1 MNTSNPVVNPPEIR
15 VLLLIFGLPLPSK
28 LTYMRVIFF
37 LSCLLWLPLRSSAQL
52 STTDSLRQVLDTAQN
67 IPHQINTLTALC
79 FQLRHQQPDSA
90 IAYGRQALD
99 LALLHDLPYEQAYAL
114 SRLGLLS
121 TIKGNFEQA
130 QKELQESLG
139 LFTMLGDSI
148 KMSDAYQ
155 GLGNVYRRSGQLA
168 KALEAHLSC
177 KKIREEHGGSAQI
190 IGWACHNIGTVFL
203 ATKEWDEAL
212 TYFEK
217 ALQHYDGLDNYYDQA
232 TTLNNV
238 FVVHYKQGNYEAA
251 LSYIERSRAI
261 FEEQG
266 QLLREGTT
274 LINIGEL
281 LTKLKRPAEAQE
293 KIEMAVRLFQQMKDS
308 TYLPMAINTLGYLHH
323 DQGRHLKALEYFQ
336 RGLALAQAKGDI
348 HSMMEVH
355 ESLADEL
362 SELNRHEEALSHFK
376 AYAEWKDS
384 LDILASKK
392 ELNAIKAELEL
403 TQIEQE
409 NERLRLDQDRINQ
422 ERKWL
427 ILGLVL
433 FLLTAIIGSFA
444 WINRRRAF
452 ARLQVQKEEIEQLL
466 AEKDKLFEKLQNAQL
481 QLIQSEKMASIG
493 QLTAGVAHELNN
505 PIGFVSANAVALQQD
520 VQDLQEFLKVAKV
533 FNTDPSNEHRQQLL
547 DTYQRMDI
555 GFLDQEIQSLIES
568 IIRGASRTRDI
579 VTSLRTFSRNT
590 TEVFALS
597 DIHEGLESTLT
608 ILNSA
613 MGNRIELIRD
623 YGQVPPIRCQ
633 ITKLNQVFLNL
644 INNAIQAIERE
655 GKIQIQT
662 RQIDEQV
669 RIRICDTG
677 KGMPESIRKRIFEPF
692 FTTKEIGAGTGL
704 GLSISY
710 GIIEQHQGTIHARS
724 REGKGTTLEI
734 WLPIGDDR
742 D

>member
-1 MNTSNPVVNPPEIR
+1 
-15 VLLLIFGLPLPSK
+15 
-28 LTYMRVIFF
+28 MRVF
-37 LSCLLWLPLRSSAQL
+37 LSTLCLIWLPFGSFGQL
-52 STTDSLRQVLDTAQN
+52 SPSDSLRQVLDTARH
-67 IPHQINTLTALC
+67 IPNQISTLTGLC
-79 FQLRHQQPDSA
+79 FELRHQHPDSA
-90 IAYGRQALD
+90 VEYGQQALQ
-99 LALLHDLPYEQAYAL
+99 LALQHDLPYQQAYVL

-130 QKELQESLG
+130 QKELSESLSI
-139 LFTMLGDSI
+139 FTMLENSI
-148 KMSDAYQ
+148 KMADAYQ

-168 KALEAHLSC
+168 KALEAHLIC
-177 KKIREEHGGSAQI
+177 KKIREERGGSQQI
-190 IGWACHNIGTVFL
+190 IGWSCHNIGTVFL
-203 ATKEWDEAL
+203 ATKEWDKAL
-212 TYFEK
+212 EYFEK
-217 ALQHYDGLDNYYDQA
+217 ALEHYDGLDNYYDQA

-238 FVVHYKQGNYEAA
+238 FVVHYRQGRLDAA
-251 LSYIERSRAI
+251 LQSIEKARHI
-261 FEEQG
+261 FQQQG
-266 QLLREGTT
+266 QHLREGTT

-281 LTKLKRPAEAQE
+281 LTKLKRPTEAQKKLE
-293 KIEMAVRLFQQMKDS
+293 QAVVIFEQLKDS

-323 DQGRHLKALEYFQ
+323 DQGRHQTALQYFQ
-336 RGLALAQAKGDI
+336 RGLALAQAKNDI

-355 ESLADEL
+355 ESLAEEL
-362 SELNRHEEALSHFK
+362 GDLNRHQEALVHFK
-376 AYAEWKDS
+376 AFTKWKDS
-384 LDILASKK
+384 LDVLASKA

-403 TQIEQE
+403 TQVEQE
-409 NERLRLDQDRINQ
+409 NERLRLDQNRISR
-422 ERKWL
+422 ERRWL
-427 ILGLVL
+427 ILGLIL
-433 FLLTAIIGSFA
+433 FLLTGIVGGLA
-444 WINRRRAF
+444 WVNRRRAF
-452 ARLQVQKEEIEQLL
+452 SRLQHQKEEIEQLL
-466 AEKDKLFEKLQNAQL
+466 AEKDRIFEKLKDAQL

-520 VQDLQEFLKVAKV
+520 VRDLQQFLNVAKV
-533 FNTDPSNEHRQQLL
+533 FNTDPSKENRQQLL
-547 DTYQRMDI
+547 DTYQQMDI

-597 DIHEGLESTLT
+597 DIHEGLDSTLT

-613 MGNRIELIRD
+613 LGNGIELIRD
-623 YGQVPPIRCQ
+623 YGEVPPIRCQ

-644 INNAIQAIERE
+644 INNAIQAIDGE

-662 RQIDEQV
+662 RHIDDQV

-677 KGMPESIRKRIFEPF
+677 KGMPESVRKRIFEPF
-692 FTTKEIGAGTGL
+692 FTTKEIGTGTGL

-710 GIIEQHQGTIHARS
+710 GIIEQHHGTIAARS
-724 REGKGTTLEI
+724 REGKGTTLEM

>member
-1 MNTSNPVVNPPEIR
+1 
-15 VLLLIFGLPLPSK
+15 
-28 LTYMRVIFF
+28 MRVFF
-37 LSCLLWLPLRSSAQL
+37 CLICFIWFPFRSQAQL
-52 STTDSLRQVLDTAQN
+52 SATDSLRQVLDTAQY
-67 IPHQINTLTALC
+67 IPHQISTLTALC
-79 FQLRHQQPDSA
+79 FQLRHQHPDSA
-90 IAYGRQALD
+90 IAYGQQALA
-99 LALLHDLPYEQAYAL
+99 LALANDLPYEQAYAL

-121 TIKGNFEQA
+121 TIRGNFEQA
-130 QKELQESLG
+130 QKELTESLSI
-139 LFTMLGDSI
+139 FTTLGDSI

-168 KALEAHLSC
+168 KALEAHLTC
-177 KKIREEHGGSAQI
+177 KKIREERGGSAQI
-190 IGWACHNIGTVFL
+190 VGWACHNIGTVFL
-203 ATKEWDEAL
+203 ATKEWDRAL
-212 TYFEK
+212 TYFEQ
-217 ALQHYDGLDNYYDQA
+217 ALEHYDGLDNHYDQA

-238 FVVHYKQGNYEAA
+238 FVVHYRQGNYEKA
-251 LSYIERSRAI
+251 LQYIERARAI
-261 FEEQG
+261 FEAQK
-266 QLLREGTT
+266 QYMREGTS

-281 LTKLKRPAEAQE
+281 LTNLKRPAEAQKKLE
-293 KIEMAVRLFQQMKDS
+293 RAVRLFEQMKDS

-323 DQGRHLKALEYFQ
+323 EQGRHLKALEYFQ
-336 RGLALAQAKGDI
+336 RGLALATAKNDI
-348 HSMMEVH
+348 HGMMEVH

-362 SELNRHEEALSHFK
+362 TGLNRHEEALVHFK
-376 AYAEWKDS
+376 AYTHWKDS
-384 LDILASKK
+384 LDVLASTE

-403 TQIEQE
+403 AQVEQE
-409 NERLRLDQDRINQ
+409 NERLRLDQNRISR

-427 ILGLVL
+427 ILGLLL
-433 FLLTAIIGSFA
+433 FLLSAIIGGFA

-452 ARLQVQKEEIEQLL
+452 ARLQHQKEEIEQLL
-466 AEKDKLFEKLQNAQL
+466 TEKDRLYDKLKNAQL

-520 VQDLQEFLKVAKV
+520 VKDLQQFLTVAKV
-533 FNTDPSNEHRQQLL
+533 FNANPSTENRQQLL
-547 DTYQRMDI
+547 DTYQQMDI

-623 YGQVPPIRCQ
+623 YGEIPPVRCQ

-644 INNAIQAIERE
+644 INNAIQAIEGE

-677 KGMPESIRKRIFEPF
+677 KGMSEAVRKRIFEPF

-710 GIIEQHQGTIHARS
+710 GIIEQHQGTINARS

>member
-1 MNTSNPVVNPPEIR
+1 MKALNPAVNSPQIHEVTSD
-15 VLLLIFGLPLPSK
+15 FDLPLLPK
-28 LTYMRVIFF
+28 LTFMRVIFF
-37 LSCLLWLPLRSSAQL
+37 LICFSWLPIGGSAQL
-52 STTDSLRQVLDTAQN
+52 SASDSLKQVLDTAQY
-67 IPHQINTLTALC
+67 IPNQISTLTALC
-79 FQLRHQQPDSA
+79 FQLRHQHPDSA
-90 IAYGRQALD
+90 IAYGQQALG
-99 LALLHDLPYEQAYAL
+99 LALQHDLPFHQAYAL

-130 QKELQESLG
+130 QKELDQSLNI
-139 LFTMLGDSI
+139 FTTLQDSI
-148 KMSDAYQ
+148 KMADAYQ

-168 KALEAHLSC
+168 KALEAHLTC
-177 KKIREEHGGSAQI
+177 KKIREERGGTAQT

-203 ATKEWDEAL
+203 ATKEWNKAL

-217 ALQHYDGLDNYYDQA
+217 AIQHYDGLDNYYDQA
-232 TTLNNV
+232 TTLNNI

-251 LSYIERSRAI
+251 LRYIERARGI

-266 QLLREGTT
+266 QVLREGTT

-281 LTKLKRPAEAQE
+281 LTKLKRPAEAQSKLE
-293 KIEMAVRLFQQMKDS
+293 RAVRLFEQVKDS

-323 DQGRHLKALEYFQ
+323 DQGRHRTALTYFQ
-336 RGLALAQAKGDI
+336 KGLALAQAKNDI
-348 HSMMEVH
+348 HGMMEVH
-355 ESLADEL
+355 ESLAEEL
-362 SELNRHEEALSHFK
+362 GDLNRHEEALVHFK
-376 AYAEWKDS
+376 AFTKWKDS
-384 LDILASKK
+384 LDILASTK
-392 ELNAIKAELEL
+392 ELNAIKAQLEL
-403 TQIEQE
+403 TQVEQE
-409 NERLRLDQDRINQ
+409 NERLRLDQHRITR

-427 ILGLVL
+427 IVGLVL

-466 AEKDKLFEKLQNAQL
+466 TEKDKLYEKLQNAQL

-520 VQDLQEFLKVAKV
+520 VQDLQQFLKVAKT
-533 FNTDPSNEHRQQLL
+533 FNTDPSNENRQELL
-547 DTYQRMDI
+547 DTYQQMDI
-555 GFLDQEIQSLIES
+555 GFLDKEIQSLIES

-623 YGQVPPIRCQ
+623 YGEVPPIRCQ

-644 INNAIQAIERE
+644 INNAIQAIEGE

-662 RQIDEQV
+662 RQIDEQI

-677 KGMPESIRKRIFEPF
+677 KGMSESVRKRIFEPF

-710 GIIEQHQGTIHARS
+710 GIIEQHKGTIHARS
-724 REGKGTTLEI
+724 REEKGTTLEI

>member
-1 MNTSNPVVNPPEIR
+1 MGSH
-15 VLLLIFGLPLPSK
+15 
-28 LTYMRVIFF
+28 
-37 LSCLLWLPLRSSAQL
+37 AQL
-52 STTDSLRQVLDTAQN
+52 STTDSLRQVLDTAQY
-67 IPHQINTLTALC
+67 IPHKISTLTSLC
-79 FQLRHQQPDSA
+79 FQLRHQHPDSA
-90 IAYGRQALD
+90 VAYGQQALA
-99 LALLHDLPYEQAYAL
+99 LALQHKLPYEQAYAL

-121 TIKGNFEQA
+121 TTKGNFEQA
-130 QKELQESLG
+130 EKELNESLSI
-139 LFTMLGDSI
+139 FATLGDSI

-168 KALEAHLSC
+168 KALEAHLTC
-177 KKIREEHGGSAQI
+177 KKIREERGGSAQI

-203 ATKEWDEAL
+203 GTQEWDRAL
-212 TYFEK
+212 TYFEQ
-217 ALQHYDGLDNYYDQA
+217 ALRHYKGLDNYYDQA

-238 FVVHYKQGNYEAA
+238 FVVHYRQGNYEKA
-251 LSYIERSRAI
+251 LQYIERARAI
-261 FEEQG
+261 FEKQK
-266 QLLREGTT
+266 QYMREGTS

-281 LTKLKRPAEAQE
+281 LTNLKRPAEAQKKLE
-293 KIEMAVRLFQQMKDS
+293 RAVQLFEQMKDS
-308 TYLPMAINTLGYLHH
+308 TYLPMAIHTLGYLHH
-323 DQGRHLKALEYFQ
+323 EQGRHQKALDYFQ
-336 RGLALAQAKGDI
+336 SGLALAVAKNDI
-348 HSMMEVH
+348 HGMMEVH

-362 SELNRHEEALSHFK
+362 AELNRHEEALVHFK
-376 AYAEWKDS
+376 AFTQWKDS
-384 LDILASKK
+384 LDVLASKE

-403 TQIEQE
+403 TQVEQE
-409 NERLRLDQDRINQ
+409 NERLRLDQNRISR
-422 ERKWL
+422 ERRWL
-427 ILGLVL
+427 IIGLIL
-433 FLLTAIIGSFA
+433 FLLIAIIGGFA

-452 ARLQVQKEEIEQLL
+452 ARLQHQKEEIEQLL
-466 AEKDKLFEKLQNAQL
+466 AEKDRLYEKLKNAQL

-520 VQDLQEFLKVAKV
+520 VKDLQQFLSVAKV
-533 FNTDPSNEHRQQLL
+533 FNTNPSTENRQQLL
-547 DTYQRMDI
+547 DTYKQMDI

-623 YGQVPPIRCQ
+623 YGEISPVRCQ

-644 INNAIQAIERE
+644 INNAIQAIDGE

-677 KGMPESIRKRIFEPF
+677 KGMSESVRKRIFEPF

-710 GIIEQHQGTIHARS
+710 GIIEQHQGTINARS

>member
-1 MNTSNPVVNPPEIR
+1 MR
-15 VLLLIFGLPLPSK
+15 VLFLLC
-28 LTYMRVIFF
+28 
-37 LSCLLWLPLRSSAQL
+37 CLVWLPFRGSTQL
-52 STTDSLRQVLDTAQN
+52 STTDSLRQVLDTAQY
-67 IPHQINTLTALC
+67 IPNQISTLTSLC
-79 FQLRHQQPDSA
+79 FQLRHQHPDSA
-90 IAYGRQALD
+90 IAYGHQALA
-99 LALLHDLPYEQAYAL
+99 LALEHELPYHQAYAL

-130 QKELQESLG
+130 QKELSESLS
-139 LFTMLGDSI
+139 LFTSIGDSI
-148 KMSDAYQ
+148 KMADAYQ

-168 KALEAHLSC
+168 KALEAHLTC
-177 KKIREEHGGSAQI
+177 KKIREEGGGSPQI
-190 IGWACHNIGTVFL
+190 IGWACHNIGSVFL
-203 ATKEWDEAL
+203 ATKEWDRAL
-212 TYFEK
+212 TYFEQ
-217 ALQHYDGLDNYYDQA
+217 ALEHYDGLDNYYDQA

-238 FVVHYKQGNYEAA
+238 FVVHYRQGNYEAA
-251 LSYIERSRAI
+251 LQYIEKARVI
-261 FEEQG
+261 FQQQG
-266 QLLREGTT
+266 QLLRESTS

-281 LTKLKRPAEAQE
+281 LTKLKRPAEAQRKLE
-293 KIEMAVRLFQQMKDS
+293 RAIMLLEQMKDS
-308 TYLPMAINTLGYLHH
+308 TYLTMALNTLGHLHH
-323 DQGRHLKALEYFQ
+323 DQDRHLKALEYFQ
-336 RGLALAQAKGDI
+336 RSLTLAQAKNDI

-355 ESLADEL
+355 ESLAEEL
-362 SELNRHEEALSHFK
+362 SELNRYEEALAHFK
-376 AYAEWKDS
+376 AFAGWKDS
-384 LDILASKK
+384 LDVLASQK

-403 TQIEQE
+403 TQVEQE
-409 NERLRLDQDRINQ
+409 NERLRLDQNRITS

-427 ILGLVL
+427 ILGLIL
-433 FLLTAIIGSFA
+433 FLLTAIVGGFA
-444 WINRRRAF
+444 WINRKRAF
-452 ARLQVQKEEIEQLL
+452 SRLQHQKEEIEQLL
-466 AEKDKLFEKLQNAQL
+466 AEKDKLYEKLKNAQL

-520 VQDLQEFLKVAKV
+520 VQDLQQFLGVAKV
-533 FNTDPSNEHRQQLL
+533 FNAKPSEENRQALL
-547 DTYQRMDI
+547 DTYQEMDI

-568 IIRGASRTRDI
+568 IIRGTSRTRDI

-613 MGNRIELIRD
+613 MGNQIELIRD
-623 YGQVPPIRCQ
+623 YGEVPPVRCQ

-644 INNAIQAIERE
+644 INNAIQAIDDE

-662 RQIDEQV
+662 RQIDDKV

-677 KGMPESIRKRIFEPF
+677 KGMSESVRKRIFEPF

-710 GIIEQHQGTIHARS
+710 GIIEQHKGTISARS

>member
-1 MNTSNPVVNPPEIR
+1 MR
-15 VLLLIFGLPLPSK
+15 VLIYLICF
-28 LTYMRVIFF
+28 
-37 LSCLLWLPLRSSAQL
+37 LWLPSLGQAQL
-52 STTDSLRQVLDTAQN
+52 SPTDSMRLILDTAQ
-67 IPHQINTLTALC
+67 QINTQASAMTRLSFL
-79 FQLRHQQPDSA
+79 LRHQQPDSA
-90 IAYGRQALD
+90 RQFAQQALE
-99 LALLHDLPYEQAYAL
+99 LSLKHSLPHHQAMAL

-121 TIKGNFEQA
+121 TIKGNFAQA
-130 QKELQESLG
+130 QIELKESLTI
-139 LFTMLGDSI
+139 FSQLGDSI

-155 GLGNVYRRSGQLA
+155 GLGNAYRRSGQLA
-168 KALEAHLSC
+168 KALDAHLMC
-177 KKIREEHGGSAQI
+177 KQIREEINSSPQL

-203 ATKEWDEAL
+203 ATEEWDRAL
-212 TYFEK
+212 RYFER
-217 ALQHYDGLDNYYDQA
+217 ALDHYEGLDNYYDQA

-238 FVVHYKQGNYEAA
+238 FVVHYKQENYEAA
-251 LSYIERSRAI
+251 LQYIERARAI
-261 FEEQG
+261 FQQQG
-266 QLLREGTT
+266 QIIREGTT

-281 LTKLKRPAEAQE
+281 LTKLKRPIEAQKKLE
-293 KIEMAVRLFQQMKDS
+293 RAVLLLEQTKDS
-308 TYLPMAINTLGYLHH
+308 TYLPMAINSLGYLLH
-323 DQGRHLKALEYFQ
+323 DQGKHQDALRYFQ
-336 RGLALAQAKGDI
+336 RGLSLVKAKNDI
-348 HSMMEVH
+348 HGMMEVH
-355 ESLADEL
+355 QSLAEEL
-362 SELNRHEEALSHFK
+362 SEVNRHEEALVHFQ
-376 AYAEWKDS
+376 AYAQWKDS
-384 LDILASKK
+384 LDILASRK
-392 ELNAIKAELEL
+392 ELNAIKAQLEMA
-403 TQIEQE
+403 QVEQE
-409 NERLRLDQDRINQ
+409 NDKLKLDQVRIAR

-433 FLLTAIIGSFA
+433 FLFSAIIGIFA

-452 ARLQVQKEEIEQLL
+452 DRLQGQKEEIEHLF
-466 AEKDKLFEKLQNAQL
+466 AEKDRLYQELKNAQL

-520 VQDLQEFLKVAKV
+520 MKDLQQFLNVAKD
-533 FNTDPSNEHRQQLL
+533 FKEDPSPENSQRLL
-547 DTYQRMDI
+547 QTYHDIDI

-590 TEVFALS
+590 TEVFAMS
-597 DIHEGLESTLT
+597 DVHEGLESTLT

-613 MGNRIELIRD
+613 MGNQIELIRD
-623 YGQVPPIRCQ
+623 YGELPPIRCQ

-644 INNAIQAIERE
+644 INNAIQAIKGE

-662 RQIDEQV
+662 RQIDDQI

-677 KGMPESIRKRIFEPF
+677 KGMSEIIRKRIFEPF
-692 FTTKEIGAGTGL
+692 FTTKEIGDGTGL

-710 GIIEQHQGTIHARS
+710 GIIEQHKGTIDARS

>member
-1 MNTSNPVVNPPEIR
+1 MKAPNPAVKWSYIRDLLLYFDLPLPPKLPIMR
-15 VLLLIFGLPLPSK
+15 VLLYTYCLI
-28 LTYMRVIFF
+28 
-37 LSCLLWLPLRSSAQL
+37 WLPFVGLSQL
-52 STTDSLRQVLDTAQN
+52 STTDSLQQVLDTAQYVPN
-67 IPHQINTLTALC
+67 QIKTLTALC
-79 FQLRHQQPDSA
+79 FQLRHQHPDSA
-90 IAYGRQALD
+90 VAYGQQALT
-99 LALLHDLPYEQAYAL
+99 LAIQHDLPYQQAYAL

-130 QKELQESLG
+130 QKELSESLD

-155 GLGNVYRRSGQLA
+155 GLGNAYRRSGQLA

-177 KKIREEHGGSAQI
+177 KKIREERGGSQQI
-190 IGWACHNIGTVFL
+190 IGWACHNIGTIFL
-203 ATKEWDEAL
+203 ATKEWDKAL
-212 TYFEK
+212 DYFEK
-217 ALQHYDGLDNYYDQA
+217 ALQHYEGLDNYYDQA

-238 FVVHYKQGNYEAA
+238 FVVYYKQGDYEAA
-251 LSYIERSRAI
+251 LRYIERSRAI

-281 LTKLKRPAEAQE
+281 LTKLKRPAEAQRKLE
-293 KIEMAVRLFQQMKDS
+293 RAVRLFEQTKDS

-323 DQGRHLKALEYFQ
+323 DQGRHQTALAYFQ
-336 RGLALAQAKGDI
+336 RSLAIAQAKNDL
-348 HSMMEVH
+348 HSLMEIH
-355 ESLADEL
+355 ESLAEEL
-362 SELNRHEEALSHFK
+362 GDLDRHEEALTHFK
-376 AYAEWKDS
+376 AYTKWKDS
-384 LDILASKK
+384 LDVLASKE
-392 ELNAIKAELEL
+392 ELNAIKAQLEL
-403 TQIEQE
+403 TQVEQE
-409 NERLRLDQDRINQ
+409 NERLRLDQDRITT
-422 ERKWL
+422 ERRWL

-433 FLLTAIIGSFA
+433 LFITGIIGGLA

-452 ARLQVQKEEIEQLL
+452 SRLQQQKEEIEQLL
-466 AEKDKLFEKLQNAQL
+466 TEKDKLYEKLQSAQL

-520 VQDLQEFLKVAKV
+520 VQDLQQFLKVAKV
-533 FNTDPSNEHRQQLL
+533 FNADPSKENRQQLL
-547 DTYQRMDI
+547 DTYQQMDI

-613 MGNRIELIRD
+613 LGNTIELIRD
-623 YGQVPPIRCQ
+623 YGEVPPIRCQ

-644 INNAIQAIERE
+644 INNAIQAIEGE

-662 RQIDEQV
+662 RQIDDQV

-677 KGMPESIRKRIFEPF
+677 KGMSESVRNRIFEPF
-692 FTTKEIGAGTGL
+692 FTTKEIGTGTGL

-710 GIIEQHQGTIHARS
+710 GIIEQHQGTIAARS